1 VGRRW
6 RAPRFDIVCLRNYG
20 ELGPG
25 NGPAD
30 DEALALIT
38 SAAVEPQNKLAT
50 TWSDLKSQ

>member
-1 VGRRW
+1 MGRRW